1 MYPEESIEHIK
12 KNLQDLLAKN
22 VDKQTSAQSN
32 ADSTDGEDRTA
43 WMTVANFYTC
53 ANQAIE
59 GIIRSI
65 NRLDTIYG
73 PMLDL
78 ISRDDESE
86 EV

>member
-1 MYPEESIEHIK
+1 MYPKTSMEHVK
-12 KNLQDLLAKN
+12 KNLQDLLTKN

-32 ADSTDGEDRTA
+32 ADSTDGKDRTT
-43 WMTVANFYTC
+43 WMTVVNYYTC

-59 GIIRSI
+59 DVIRSI